1 MDYVAF
7 LWSLL
12 VLASLDSFN
21 PCAMSMTATI
31 ALAASSLGLH
41 GFAMLRYPLLFVCG
55 VYIGYLLVG
64 LVASWVLGFS
74 RVLLVFVVLLA
85 FILALLDL
93 REALSE
99 RSAACRVGECAPPWL
114 KLLDPRTSPL
124 LLVTSGIVVS
134 WSFMMCSAAPYLIF
148 LGILGSTVG
157 SPALRLV
164 LIAIYCLIVIAP
176 LILIAIAPVAIFEKV
191 TLSYRG
197 VLVVRSALLVLVAL
211 IGVYYIYM
219 LW

>member
-1 MDYVAF
+1 
-7 LWSLL
+7 
-12 VLASLDSFN
+12 
-21 PCAMSMTATI
+21 
-31 ALAASSLGLH
+31 
-41 GFAMLRYPLLFVCG
+41 MLRYPLLFACG

-99 RSAACRVGECAPPWL
+99 RSVACRVGGCAPPWL
-114 KLLDPRTSPL
+114 RFLDPRISPL
-124 LLVTSGIVVS
+124 LLVTSGVVVS
-134 WSFMMCSAAPYLIF
+134 WSFIMCSAAPYPIF

-197 VLVVRSALLVLVAL
+197 VLVVRSALLVLVAP
-211 IGVYYIYM
+211 IGAYYIYM